1 MLNLNI
7 IDLVVIVLYIIFIV
21 WWGLRHSKSNDS
33 DAYFLAGR
41 DLKWPMVG
49 LSLFAASIS
58 SSTLMGNSGEGFING
73 IAVFNYNWISILVM
87 VFFAIFFLPFYIK
100 SGIFTMPEF
109 LERRFDSRSRTYFS
123 FITIIGNIF

>member
-1 MLNLNI
+1 MINLNI
-7 IDLVVIVLYIIFIV
+7 IDLVVLVLYIIFIV
-21 WWGLRHSKSNDS
+21 WWGLKNSKSSDS

-73 IAVFNYNWISILVM
+73 IAVFNYNWISILV
-87 VFFAIFFLPFYIK
+87 
-100 SGIFTMPEF
+100 T
-109 LERRFDSRSRTYFS
+109 
-123 FITIIGNIF
+123 